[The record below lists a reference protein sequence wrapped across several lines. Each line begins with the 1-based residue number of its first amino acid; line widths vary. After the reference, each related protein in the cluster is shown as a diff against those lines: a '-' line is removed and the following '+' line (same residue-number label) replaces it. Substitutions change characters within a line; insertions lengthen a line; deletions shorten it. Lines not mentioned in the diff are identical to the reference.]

1 MSGLGPPQIIKSAS
15 STCRSNLRR
24 LVHQEQEGNSI
35 SNNNSN
41 SNSTIRLR
49 KRQDSSLPLA
59 SANMSIPMSSAA
71 AATAASST
79 NNNTSTTSSGSGS
92 DPYRQLHNPVWRRMV
107 VEWCYSVIDHI
118 GADRELVYIAIHIL
132 DRFLLQES
140 QSPTVTST
148 GTSTS
153 NVTSTVDYMND
164 KQAYETAVMT
174 CLLITLKLNG
184 LGDVLQ
190 IHDLLQMSSTNQHH
204 AHHHAH
210 TNTSTNTISNN
221 ISNNNQHAHAHAHAR
236 VVDHSKRQITS
247 RDITTMGRRIVHAL
261 TWNKQI
267 PTAARFAHAYVQFL
281 LPDADSDSIP
291 ENKATAKSSSSSST
305 STTVHTS
312 TTTRAHAAT
321 EQLFE
326 NAVYQIELALQDEYC
341 ASQPPSLLAW
351 MAFENALLDSELDMD
366 MDNNIN
372 MRNSNNNDRGPCMSM
387 TSKAKLRSTIA
398 KLTGHKY
405 DLVLRRRLQHY
416 QPPMMSMN
424 MHMNMMK
431 MSMSKSMAARNV
443 NMNVNG
449 IDSEAETDTEEDIL
463 LVLPSDKIMVIPTTQ
478 EENTYLNDDDG
489 GSSTNNNNKH
499 MSCSNSSN
507 SSSSTTSTTS
517 NSNSRHNETFTVQK
531 DQNQVRNDILR
542 ALALRQA
549 CKAAARSR
557 SRSSSMSTSTT
568 TGLSRTTKVVS
579 FEDMASVASTIATTK
594 RRNAPVAVSHSHS
607 QPSAS
612 SSESQSHSH
621 PVATLRRTKRT
632 KFL

>member
-221 ISNNNQHAHAHAHAR
+221 ISNNNQHAHAHAR

-366 MDNNIN
+366 MDNNIH
-372 MRNSNNNDRGPCMSM
+372 MRNSDSDTCMPMNMSMTM

-424 MHMNMMK
+424 MNMMK
-431 MSMSKSMAARNV
+431 MSMAARNI

-612 SSESQSHSH
+612 SSESQSH

>member
-221 ISNNNQHAHAHAHAR
+221 ISNNNQHAHAHAR

-366 MDNNIN
+366 MDNNIH
-372 MRNSNNNDRGPCMSM
+372 MRNSDSDTCMPMNMSMTM

-424 MHMNMMK
+424 MNMMK
-431 MSMSKSMAARNV
+431 MSMAARNI